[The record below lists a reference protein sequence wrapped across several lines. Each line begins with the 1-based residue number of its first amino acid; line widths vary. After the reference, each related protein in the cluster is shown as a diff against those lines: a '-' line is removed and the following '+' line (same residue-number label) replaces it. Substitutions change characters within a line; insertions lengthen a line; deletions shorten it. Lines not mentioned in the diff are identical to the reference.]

1 MNKFTL
7 NDILTFPNLLSFLR
21 IPMAFLFY
29 YFYNWGNTTGIVLSA
44 VTLLVSALT
53 DLLDGKIARH
63 FNQVSEFGKILDP
76 VADKITQ
83 ATFIL
88 CLFQHY
94 PATIPLFIFFV
105 IKEVT
110 IAIFALIAVTKS
122 GENHGALIYGKINTV
137 LLYICLGLL
146 LFFVGMP
153 AYMANLILDIAFLSL
168 FMAMTLYLIAYVR
181 IILSHRKPKK

>member
-1 MNKFTL
+1 MNKFTMT
-7 NDILTFPNLLSFLR
+7 DILTLPNLLSFLR

-29 YFYNWGNTTGIVLSA
+29 YFYNWGNGTGVILAA

-63 FNQVSEFGKILDP
+63 FHQVSEFGKILDP
-76 VADKITQ
+76 VADKVTQ

-88 CLFQHY
+88 CLFRHY
-94 PATIPLFIFFV
+94 PATIPL
-105 IKEVT
+105 T

-122 GENHGALIYGKINTV
+122 GENHGALIYGKVNTV

-146 LFFVGMP
+146 LFWVGMP
-153 AYMANLILDIAFLSL
+153 GYVASLILDVAFLSL

-181 IILSHRKPKK
+181 IISVHRKPKE

>member
-7 NDILTFPNLLSFLR
+7 HDILTFPNLLSFLR

-29 YFYNWGNTTGIVLSA
+29 YFYNWGNGVGVILAA
-44 VTLLVSALT
+44 VT
-53 DLLDGKIARH
+53 LLDGKIARH
-63 FNQVSEFGKILDP
+63 FDQVSEFGKILDP

-94 PATIPLFIFFV
+94 PSTIPLFIFFV

-110 IAIFALIAVTKS
+110 IGIFALIAVTKS
-122 GENHGALIYGKINTV
+122 GENHGALIYGKDGAAVYLPGAAAVLGGDADVCGEFDLGYCVSVAAWDDDTV
-137 LLYICLGLL
+137 SDRLCADY
-146 LFFVGMP
+146 FV
-153 AYMANLILDIAFLSL
+153 ASEAEEIK
-168 FMAMTLYLIAYVR
+168 TT
-181 IILSHRKPKK
+181 